1 MNDNSANNRRIAK
14 NTIFLY
20 FRMIFVLFVSLYTS
34 RVVLNTLGVEDFGV
48 YNVVAG
54 FVSMF
59 SFLNATLSSSMQ
71 RFYNFEG
78 TNDAENGCHRV
89 YCTGLI
95 LHFILAVIL
104 LLLLETVG
112 LWYVNTVM
120 VVPEDR
126 LFAANIVYQTAI
138 ISMLLVILQ
147 IPYLGIIMAAEKMDY
162 YAVISIA
169 DVVLKLLA
177 IIALP
182 YLPFDKLILYSIV
195 ICLISLID
203 FSCYFA
209 YAKKRLLTKRFD
221 WKIDTGVFK
230 SLMSFSGWNLLG
242 TFAFLLKG
250 QGLNLLL
257 NAFFGPVV
265 NAARGIAY
273 QINGA
278 VSGFSGNI
286 SVSFRPQIVNS
297 YAKVNHSRV
306 QSLMSSE
313 SKICFVLVLLLMC
326 PIIFKIDYILDLWL
340 GVVPPQTNIFAILVL
355 TDALI
360 CTLNTPCSQVVFATG
375 NLKYYQIASSAIN
388 LCLLPVC
395 FVMLLSGFNA
405 ASVFITTIVF
415 SILNQT
421 VCVRQAHR
429 VFAFSVV
436 DYIKKIILPCS
447 LIMVLLPS
455 ILFPIAHTLPDSF
468 VSLLIIIFADVIIGM
483 VVAYFLVFERNEK
496 ALVCQL
502 VSKIIK
508 RH

>member
-104 LLLLETVG
+104 FLLLETVG

-242 TFAFLLKG
+242 TLAFLLKG

-306 QSLMSSE
+306 QSLMFSE

>member
-78 TNDAENGCHRV
+78 TNDVENGCHRV

-297 YAKVNHSRV
+297 YAEENHSRV
-306 QSLMSSE
+306 QSLMFSE

>member
-1 MNDNSANNRRIAK
+1 
-14 NTIFLY
+14 
-20 FRMIFVLFVSLYTS
+20 
-34 RVVLNTLGVEDFGV
+34 
-48 YNVVAG
+48 
-54 FVSMF
+54 MF
-59 SFLNATLSSSMQ
+59 
-71 RFYNFEG
+71 
-78 TNDAENGCHRV
+78 
-89 YCTGLI
+89 
-95 LHFILAVIL
+95 
-104 LLLLETVG
+104 
-112 LWYVNTVM
+112 
-120 VVPEDR
+120 
-126 LFAANIVYQTAI
+126 
-138 ISMLLVILQ
+138 
-147 IPYLGIIMAAEKMDY
+147 
-162 YAVISIA
+162 
-169 DVVLKLLA
+169 
-177 IIALP
+177 
-182 YLPFDKLILYSIV
+182 
-195 ICLISLID
+195 
-203 FSCYFA
+203 
-209 YAKKRLLTKRFD
+209 
-221 WKIDTGVFK
+221 
-230 SLMSFSGWNLLG
+230 
-242 TFAFLLKG
+242 
-250 QGLNLLL
+250 
-257 NAFFGPVV
+257 
-265 NAARGIAY
+265 
-273 QINGA
+273 
-278 VSGFSGNI
+278 
-286 SVSFRPQIVNS
+286 
-297 YAKVNHSRV
+297 
-306 QSLMSSE
+306 SE